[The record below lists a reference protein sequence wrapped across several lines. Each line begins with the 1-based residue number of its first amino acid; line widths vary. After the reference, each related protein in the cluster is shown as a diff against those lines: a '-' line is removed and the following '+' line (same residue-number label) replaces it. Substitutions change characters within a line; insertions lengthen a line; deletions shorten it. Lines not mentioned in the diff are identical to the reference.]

1 MVFFPFD
8 FLLTPLDLNNMRFAV
23 FLFIYLSISLTCPA
37 QQLKYT
43 AFTVNEGLPSNYV
56 YRCIEDNKG
65 FLWVATDAGIAR
77 FDGKHFQVFTTS
89 DGLPDNEVLAVVKE
103 NNGRIWVNCFKQGP
117 SYFDEVQNR
126 FINAKT
132 DSNLAKVNVGT
143 SVMFLFPLKDNGVM
157 YTNEKGSFIFRD
169 KKLTSFGAIPQKT
182 SFLINENTDGTQLRW
197 SANFYATRQ
206 KTFETKLYHTKGTK
220 LIDSI
225 TLRKYGSYQY
235 IIPAID
241 NGVFYNFN
249 HSENKCFVYSN
260 INNKSLGFKVDS
272 ISIPEPFIV
281 FGFTGTWLNFYAN
294 SGKIYVFDKKNLKLQ
309 FIISG
314 KYAPNSLFNDSKG
327 NIWIST
333 IDKGLILYK
342 KKQFDEVAMPPNFSN
357 TNFFSINR
365 KPDGTLLAGNYY
377 GEVLETNGKKFRIR
391 KIPQKSN
398 MIFRQRKILLSQN
411 KIFTF
416 SEAGTYVNYSKEIV
430 APKASLFYA
439 KTAICYNDSI
449 IIVGQVSAMYKLNTI
464 TGKVAA
470 MPAMGKRITAL
481 AKAYGSIIYYGST
494 DGLYKHDYAKD
505 EGWALTKNDPLL
517 NERVTALCTT
527 KDSLL
532 WIATAGNGL
541 IALKNDKVI
550 FHITTNEG
558 IINNSTRSITAA
570 PGQVWLGTAQGI
582 SVVNYKLNRNKVNY
596 AIQNLSINDGL
607 TNNVINEMLYQKD
620 TVYAATGDG
629 ISVIPANIA
638 IPKFNIPVQ
647 LIRMTVNQR
656 DTIIS
661 SVYKLGY
668 KQQYIQMQ
676 FAGIELSGHFKNL
689 QYTLDKNKNWIN
701 LDQNTLTV
709 QLASGNH
716 IIKVRAADVNGN
728 ISNKLLTI
736 QFDIATPF
744 WQTIWF
750 WLIFALLVQL
760 TMIYLL
766 NRRLKKRKEAKLAK
780 EIEGVQIASLEQQ
793 AFTSL
798 MNPHFLF
805 NALNSIQHYINVQDR
820 QNANRY
826 LSDFASLIRKNFEAA
841 QQSFIPLEQ
850 EIENIKIYL
859 RLEQMR
865 FNDRFSYQIVIDD
878 NLDVEDWMV
887 PTMILQPL
895 LENALLHGIM
905 PSTIDGKV
913 IINLKEQTN
922 NLLISISDNGIGIIN
937 SMALKETSN
946 GHRSRGMELI
956 RKRVAALSRFGSTA
970 ITITMAPAFE
980 SKKNPGNMIILFIP
994 AELHGAWHK
1003 VQRQK

>member
-1 MVFFPFD
+1 
-8 FLLTPLDLNNMRFAV
+8 MRFAV
-23 FLFIYLSISLTCPA
+23 FLFIYLSISLTCRA
-37 QQLKYT
+37 QQQKYT
-43 AFTVNEGLPSNYV
+43 AYTVNDGLPSNYV
-56 YRCIEDNKG
+56 YRCVEDNKG

-77 FDGKHFQVFTTS
+77 FDGKHFQVFTTG

-103 NNGRIWVNCFKQGP
+103 NDGRIWVNCFKQGP
-117 SYFDEVQNR
+117 AYFDELQNR

-132 DSNLAKVNVGT
+132 DSDLTKVNVGT
-143 SVMFLFPLKDNGVM
+143 SIMFLYTLKDGGVM

-169 KKLTSFGAIPQKT
+169 KKLTAFSGIPQKS

-197 SANFYATRQ
+197 GANSYKTGL
-206 KTFETKLYHTKGTK
+206 KTFDTKLYKTKGTK
-220 LIDSI
+220 LVDSI
-225 TLRKYGSYQY
+225 TLRKYSSYQY

-294 SGKIYVFDKKNLKLQ
+294 SGKIYVFDKKTLKPQ

-377 GEVLETNGKKFRIR
+377 GEVLETNGKNFRIR

-411 KIFTF
+411 KTFTF
-416 SEAGTYVNYSKEIV
+416 SEAGTYANYSKEIIV
-430 APKASLFYA
+430 PNASLFYA
-439 KTAICYNDSI
+439 KTAINYNDSI
-449 IIVGQVSAMYKLNTI
+449 IIVGQVSAIYKLNTV
-464 TGKVAA
+464 TEKVVV
-470 MPAMGKRITAL
+470 MHSIGKRITAL
-481 AKAYGSIIYYGST
+481 AKVYGSIFYYGST
-494 DGLYKHDYAKD
+494 DGLYKYDYAQ
-505 EGWALTKNDPLL
+505 GTSRALTKNDPLL
-517 NERVTALCTT
+517 SERVTALCITG
-527 KDSLL
+527 DSLL
-532 WIATAGNGL
+532 WVATAGKGL
-541 IALKNDKVI
+541 IAVKNDKII
-550 FHITTNEG
+550 FHITTDEG
-558 IINNSTRSITAA
+558 IISNSTRSITAA
-570 PGQVWLGTAQGI
+570 PGQIWLGTAQGI
-582 SVVNYKLNRNKVNY
+582 SVVNYKLKHNKVSY

-629 ISVIPANIA
+629 ISVIPAGIA

-656 DTIIS
+656 DTILS

-668 KQQYIQMQ
+668 NQQYIQMQ

-689 QYTLDKNKNWIN
+689 QYTLDKNKNWIS
-701 LDQNTLTV
+701 LDVNTLTV

-750 WLIFALLVQL
+750 WLIIALVIQ
-760 TMIYLL
+760 TAVIFLL
-766 NRRLKKRKEAKLAK
+766 NRRLKKKREAKLAK
-780 EIEGVQIASLEQQ
+780 EIAGVQTASLEQQ

-798 MNPHFLF
+798 MNPHFIF

-865 FNDRFSYQIVIDD
+865 FNDRFNYQIAIDD

-905 PSTIDGKV
+905 PSAIAGKV
-913 IINLKEQTN
+913 IIDFKEQAG
-922 NLLISISDNGIGIIN
+922 NLLITITDNGIGIAN
-937 SMALKETSN
+937 SLALKETGN
-946 GHRSRGMELI
+946 GHRSRSTELI
-956 RKRVAALSRFGSTA
+956 KKRVAALSRFGSTA
-970 ITITMAPAFE
+970 ITITMEPAFE
-980 SKKNPGNMIILFIP
+980 SKKNPGNKITLFIP
-994 AELHGAWHK
+994 AELHEAWLRA
-1003 VQRQK
+1003 QRQK